1 MSDIRLYML
10 QTGSIKCK
18 VHNIKMNQ
26 GNGADYEI
34 PIPFFYSRIPRVIRW
49 LTAVMRLKPQ
59 PILKAIGELSQKF
72 TGR

>member
-26 GNGADYEI
+26 GNGADYEKLHLLVE
-34 PIPFFYSRIPRVIRW
+34 S
-49 LTAVMRLKPQ
+49 AVY
-59 PILKAIGELSQKF
+59 G
-72 TGR
+72 

>member
-34 PIPFFYSRIPRVIRW
+34 PVPFF
-49 LTAVMRLKPQ
+49 
-59 PILKAIGELSQKF
+59 F
-72 TGR
+72 THSS